1 MKSIFTVIF
10 AALFFVRG
18 IHAHDPATDMASAA
32 NRFLESLDEK
42 EKKKAFF
49 SFDSEERE
57 NWHFFPGSFVQP
69 NGRQGLSLKEMS
81 ASQKILAQEFLVK
94 KIGLRNRHPLN
105 SYGYRLD
112 LGASVANLSTGTP
125 GVQGKEAPR

>member
-1 MKSIFTVIF
+1 MKNIFTVIF
-10 AALFFVRG
+10 AALFLARS

-32 NRFLESLDEK
+32 NRFLESLDGK

-69 NGRQGLSLKEMS
+69 NGRQGLSSRKC
-81 ASQKILAQEFLVK
+81 
-94 KIGLRNRHPLN
+94 R
-105 SYGYRLD
+105 
-112 LGASVANLSTGTP
+112 
-125 GVQGKEAPR
+125 PRKRFWLMDC